1 MGVWIEIIRNLQK
14 ELEKGVTPLVGV
26 WIEIR
31 RTCGFIIPCIVT
43 PLVGVWIEIGGKET
57 WDAAQN
63 IVTPLVGVWIEIPYW
78 RSPPF

>member
-1 MGVWIEIIRNLQK
+1 M
-14 ELEKGVTPLVGV
+14 GV